1 MDNNHHQVWHFDDL
15 QPTPE
20 EAWDSLRNFLSL
32 GHEDIEAMVQTV
44 EPLFAHGPEV
54 VANTY
59 DYLQQNEETAVIL
72 GWEDEPDPKHLAER
86 RRFFTI
92 WMARLLG
99 FDLSH
104 DLARYLFRAGQKH
117 AGHGPRQVH
126 VPERYVTGSIS
137 LINSAFAK
145 ILHEEMGG
153 DPVVAPALAGWNKM
167 LTLHLHL
174 MLLGYQVAREWD
186 RGEFAVPLQLYGKM
200 RALANRPVL
209 QMTVPESATLDLVMH
224 RFFEYFPESR
234 PMICDIVWKDQMRDD
249 SSGRPWLTVRPGYQV
264 RPDWRVLVN
273 GRNARYEDGLQTVIR
288 PGDTVSIFPP
298 GR

>member
-1 MDNNHHQVWHFDDL
+1 
-15 QPTPE
+15 
-20 EAWDSLRNFLSL
+20 
-32 GHEDIEAMVQTV
+32 
-44 EPLFAHGPEV
+44 
-54 VANTY
+54 
-59 DYLQQNEETAVIL
+59 
-72 GWEDEPDPKHLAER
+72 
-86 RRFFTI
+86 
-92 WMARLLG
+92 
-99 FDLSH
+99 
-104 DLARYLFRAGQKH
+104 
-117 AGHGPRQVH
+117 
-126 VPERYVTGSIS
+126 
-137 LINSAFAK
+137 
-145 ILHEEMGG
+145 
-153 DPVVAPALAGWNKM
+153 
-167 LTLHLHL
+167 
-174 MLLGYQVAREWD
+174 VAREWD

>member
-1 MDNNHHQVWHFDDL
+1 MNSNCWHFENL

-20 EAWDSLRNFLSL
+20 EAWDSLRAFLSL
-32 GHEDIEAMVQTV
+32 GRDDIEAMVQTV
-44 EPLFAHGPEV
+44 EPLFSHGTEV

-59 DYLQQNEETAVIL
+59 DYLQQNDETAAIL
-72 GWEDEPDPKHLAER
+72 GWEGEADPKHLAER

-92 WMARLLG
+92 WLARLLG
-99 FDLSH
+99 LDFSH
-104 DLARYLFRAGQKH
+104 DFARYLFRAGRKH
-117 AGHGPRQVH
+117 AGHGPRRVH

-137 LINSAFAK
+137 LINSAFAR
-145 ILHEEMGG
+145 ILHDEMGG
-153 DPVVAPALAGWNKM
+153 DSVVAPALAGWNKA

-186 RGEFAVPLQLYGKM
+186 RGDFAVPLQLYGKM
-200 RALANRPVL
+200 RALAQGPALR
-209 QMTVPESATLDLVMH
+209 MTVPPSATLDLVMH

-234 PMICDIVWKDQMRDD
+234 PMVCDVTWKEQERDD
-249 SSGRPWLTVRPGYQV
+249 SSGRPWLTVRASYVV

-273 GRNARYEDGLQTVIR
+273 GRNARYENGLQTALQ

>member
-137 LINSAFAK
+137 LINSAFAR

-153 DPVVAPALAGWNKM
+153 DLVVAPALAGWNKM

-209 QMTVPESATLDLVMH
+209 QMTVPESATLDLV
-224 RFFEYFPESR
+224 
-234 PMICDIVWKDQMRDD
+234 
-249 SSGRPWLTVRPGYQV
+249 
-264 RPDWRVLVN
+264 
-273 GRNARYEDGLQTVIR
+273 
-288 PGDTVSIFPP
+288 
-298 GR
+298 